1 MKYRCAHC
9 GKIADKAA
17 GHVNR
22 ARARGLN
29 LYCNRK
35 CSGLGRRQGK
45 TKAQRVEEKRLY
57 DIEYRAK
64 NREMLKAKHRAY
76 HVRTYDPAKAA
87 VVRKK
92 RMPYHVEYCRRPE
105 YRAWK
110 KGYDRNYRAKKDY
123 GPFAEAA
130 LALGDLN
137 TALKQRTDKHET
149 KYQNGAT
156 NKTQRRRREGAQAE
170 ERSRNTRRSGAAY
183 SAANR

>member
-9 GKIADKAA
+9 GKTADKPA
-17 GHVNR
+17 GHVNH

-64 NREMLKAKHRAY
+64 NREMLKAKHHAY

-87 VVRKK
+87 VERKK
-92 RMPYHVEYCRRPE
+92 QMPRHIEYCRRPE
-105 YRAWK
+105 YKRWK
-110 KGYDRNYRAKKDY
+110 KGYDRKYRAKKVY
-123 GPFAEAA
+123 GAFDEAF
-130 LALGDLN
+130 LLTMDITN
-137 TALKQRTDKHET
+137 EIKERTTRHEV

-156 NKTQRRRREGAQAE
+156 NKTQRRRRQGQQE
-170 ERSRNTRRSGAAY
+170 ERSRNATGRRTSDPAAHGW
-183 SAANR
+183 